1 MQAAPSRARDCARGT
16 TTPFPALALGLAAA
30 VSTLPLA
37 TPLPAHPQQRLFT
50 PEIAL
55 DVRGVGIAAV
65 TDDGSRVAATVR
77 TRRDRNG
84 VDHQRY
90 GDPTYISPTRTRLM
104 VIDTRSGERTW
115 VHEEPAQLRGFEWS
129 PDGGRLAYFIVE
141 DGGSG
146 GGVGSGD
153 GGRSGGGA
161 RYRLR
166 IFDASTGRAR
176 TVTLGTD
183 REIASSSPLVWS
195 PDGAML
201 LMGLRP
207 DGWAAEARAAFVAL
221 TEAPVIVQDS
231 RNDFLAWDR
240 VRNIAARQIT
250 ALVSP
255 DDGSVREIL
264 ADVTPSGPAF
274 SGDGSYITY
283 STATRTKTSYTRRDG
298 TEYELF
304 RLALA
309 EGNEPESLRDTG
321 EDRLSANW
329 NAARDAFAY
338 SERGSVLVRR
348 LGEDEA
354 VDVTEGHRGP
364 EGAGESAGGGE
375 AAAGRGDSAA
385 GGAADDTDSTRIRF
399 SLQRWS
405 PSGDQL
411 LLSSQD
417 AWHLLDLGTDDLRTL
432 LELEEDSDT
441 RPRRQVQAWSDDGR
455 NLYFSYAARD
465 RWQRGLKRLDLV
477 TGDIETL
484 FLDDNLY
491 RSWNIS
497 DDGGTIV
504 YTMSDGDRPDEI
516 WTTPT
521 DRLAPRRLTTSN
533 PELDDVALTRSELV
547 EYLDVDGNTL
557 YGILYYPA
565 NYEPGRTYPLVAEIY
580 EQYFDNGFNENMNLI
595 TARGWFGFRPSVR
608 FEEGF
613 PGEAW
618 LKAVPNAINRIIER
632 GLVDP
637 EKVGVY
643 GQSYGGYATNLL
655 ITQTDRFAAAANVS
669 GKVNIISFLGDS
681 PKITTRNYAAAEVG
695 QDRIGAT
702 LWEQPHKY
710 IEHSAVMFA
719 DRIETPLLMLSG
731 EGDWNVP
738 ATNQREM
745 YYALRRLEKEVVWV
759 HYTAGGHGAG
769 RASTAADFVDHWRRM
784 FDWFA
789 EHFGEEEGKPV
800 SEEGGEVPRR

>member
-1 MQAAPSRARDCARGT
+1 MTGRRHPSALPLVAGFAGT
-16 TTPFPALALGLAAA
+16 IALAPAI
-30 VSTLPLA
+30 
-37 TPLPAHPQQRLFT
+37 PLPAQTQQRPFT
-50 PEIAL
+50 PEVAL

-65 TDDGSRVAATVR
+65 TRDGARVAATVR
-77 TRRDRNG
+77 TRRDRTD

-90 GDPTYISPTRTRLM
+90 GDPTYISPVSTRLM

-115 VHEEPAQLRGFEWS
+115 VHEEPAQIRGFAWS
-129 PDGGRLAYFIVE
+129 PDGERLAYFAIK
-141 DGGSG
+141 DGDH
-146 GGVGSGD
+146 V
-153 GGRSGGGA
+153 
-161 RYRLR
+161 LR
-166 IFDASTGRAR
+166 IFDANAGRAETVALR
-176 TVTLGTD
+176 TD
-183 REIASSSPLVWS
+183 MQIASSSPLVWA
-195 PDGAML
+195 PEGASVL
-201 LMGLRP
+201 LGLRP
-207 DGWAAEARAAFVAL
+207 DGWATEARAAFVAL

-250 ALVSP
+250 ALVSL
-255 DDGSVREIL
+255 DNGSVREIL
-264 ADVTPSGPAF
+264 SDATPSGPGF
-274 SGDGSYITY
+274 SEDGSYITY

-304 RLALA
+304 RLDLA
-309 EGNEPESLRDTG
+309 DGGEPESLRDTG
-321 EDRLSANW
+321 EQRMNVTW
-329 NAARDAFAY
+329 NDSRDAFAY
-338 SERGSVLVRR
+338 ADDGSVYVRR
-348 LGEDEA
+348 LDEEEA
-354 VDVTEGHRGP
+354 VDVTADHRGDP
-364 EGAGESAGGGE
+364 PADAGTDAEGGDDASA
-375 AAAGRGDSAA
+375 
-385 GGAADDTDSTRIRF
+385 DSTRIRF
-399 SLQRWS
+399 SVQRWS
-405 PSGDQL
+405 PDGDAL

-417 AWHLLDLGTDDLRTL
+417 AWHFLDLGSNDLRTVL
-432 LELEEDSDT
+432 QLEEDADT
-441 RPRRQVQAWSDDGR
+441 RPRRQVQGWSDGGR
-455 NLYFSYAARD
+455 HIHFSFSARD
-465 RWQRGLKRLDLV
+465 RWQRGLKRLDTA
-477 TGDIETL
+477 TGAVETL
-484 FLDDNLY
+484 VLDDNLY

-497 DDGGTIV
+497 DDGNTIV

-516 WTTPT
+516 HVARG
-521 DRLAPRRLTTSN
+521 DLSAPRQLTASN
-533 PELDDVALTRSELV
+533 PQLDDVALTRSELI

-557 YGILYYPA
+557 YGILYYPVG
-565 NYEPGRTYPLVAEIY
+565 YEPGRTYPLVAEIY
-580 EQYFDNGFNENMNLI
+580 EQFFDNGFNENMNLI
-595 TARGWFGFRPSVR
+595 TAQGWFGFRPSVR

-637 EKVGVY
+637 DRVGVY

-745 YYALRRLEKEVVWV
+745 YYALRRLGKEVVWV

-769 RASTAADFVDHWRRM
+769 RASTAADFQDHWQRM
-784 FDWFA
+784 FEWFA
-789 EHFGEEEGKPV
+789 EHFGEEE
-800 SEEGGEVPRR
+800 ERRAATSDR

>member
-1 MQAAPSRARDCARGT
+1 MRTSRHPAAVGLGAAIT
-16 TTPFPALALGLAAA
+16 ATVAALVATVAALA
-30 VSTLPLA
+30 A

-65 TDDGSRVAATVR
+65 TDDGARVAATVR
-77 TRRDRNG
+77 TRRDRTG
-84 VDHQRY
+84 VDHDRY
-90 GDPTYISPTRTRLM
+90 GDPTYVSPATTRLM

-115 VHEEPAQLRGFEWS
+115 VHEEPARISGFAWS
-129 PDGGRLAYFIVE
+129 PDGERLAYFAVE
-141 DGGSG
+141 DG
-146 GGVGSGD
+146 
-153 GGRSGGGA
+153 A
-161 RYRLR
+161 RKLR
-166 IFDASTGRAR
+166 IFDAGTGRSREVALR
-176 TVTLGTD
+176 T
-183 REIASSSPLVWS
+183 EKAIASSSPLVWS
-195 PDGAML
+195 PDGASVL
-201 LMGLRP
+201 IGLRP
-207 DGWAAEARAAFVAL
+207 DGWAEEARAAFVAL

-250 ALVSP
+250 ALVAIA
-255 DDGSVREIL
+255 DGGVREIL
-264 ADVTPSGPAF
+264 ADATPSGPGF
-274 SGDGSYITY
+274 SADGAYITY

-304 RLALA
+304 RLDLA
-309 EGNEPESLRDTG
+309 GGGEPESLRSTG
-321 EDRLSANW
+321 EDRLSATW

-338 SERGSVLVRR
+338 GERGSVFVRR
-348 LGEDEA
+348 LDEDEA
-354 VDVTEGHRGP
+354 VDVTADHR
-364 EGAGESAGGGE
+364 
-375 AAAGRGDSAA
+375 
-385 GGAADDTDSTRIRF
+385 GGAADEGDEAEPGNDREAGRNTPGIGDADEAEPDSTRIRF
-399 SLQRWS
+399 SVQRWS

-411 LLSSQD
+411 LLSSQN
-417 AWHLLDLGTDDLRTL
+417 AWHLLDLGTGELRTL
-432 LELEEDSDT
+432 LELEEDADA
-441 RPRRQVQAWSDDGR
+441 RPRRQVVGWSDDGR
-455 NLYFSYAARD
+455 HLHFSFSARD
-465 RWQRGLKRLDLV
+465 RWQRGLKRLDAA
-477 TGDIETL
+477 TGAVETL
-484 FLDDNLY
+484 ALDDNLY

-497 DDGGTIV
+497 DDGGTVV
-504 YTMSDGDRPDEI
+504 YTASDGDRPNEI
-516 WTTPT
+516 WAARG
-521 DRLAPRRLTTSN
+521 DLSAPRRLTTSN

-557 YGILYYPA
+557 YGILYYPVG
-565 NYEPGRTYPLVAEIY
+565 YEPGRAYPLVAEIY

-618 LKAVPNAINRIIER
+618 LKAVPNAINKIIER

-710 IEHSAVMFA
+710 IAHSAVMFA

-745 YYALRRLEKEVVWV
+745 YYALRRLGKEVVWV

-769 RASTAADFVDHWRRM
+769 RAGTAADFVDHWQRM

-789 EHFGEEEGKPV
+789 EHFGEAEGRPAT
-800 SEEGGEVPRR
+800 SEGGEETPGR

>member
-1 MQAAPSRARDCARGT
+1 MRTSRHHAAVRPGAAVTATAGPLSRT
-16 TTPFPALALGLAAA
+16 LTLTLAVAAA
-30 VSTLPLA
+30 LTAL

-65 TDDGSRVAATVR
+65 TGDGARVAATVR
-77 TRRDRNG
+77 TRRDRAG

-90 GDPTYISPTRTRLM
+90 GDPTYISPTRVRLM

-129 PDGGRLAYFIVE
+129 PDGGRLAYFEVE

-146 GGVGSGD
+146 EGVGSGD
-153 GGRSGGGA
+153 GGRSGEGG

-176 TVTLGTD
+176 TVALRTEK
-183 REIASSSPLVWS
+183 EIASSSPLVWS

-201 LMGLRP
+201 LIGLRP
-207 DGWAAEARAAFVAL
+207 DGWAADARAAFVAL

-255 DDGSVREIL
+255 QDGSVREVL
-264 ADVTPSGPAF
+264 ADVTPSGLGF
-274 SGDGSYITY
+274 SEDGSYVTY

-309 EGNEPESLRDTG
+309 DGGEPESLRDTG
-321 EDRLSANW
+321 EDRMSATW

-338 SERGSVLVRR
+338 GERGSVFVRR

-354 VDVTEGHRGP
+354 VDVTEGHRG
-364 EGAGESAGGGE
+364 GDGGAGGG
-375 AAAGRGDSAA
+375 A
-385 GGAADDTDSTRIRF
+385 GGTGDPDAADADSTRIRF
-399 SLQRWS
+399 SVQRWS

-411 LLSSQD
+411 LLTSQD
-417 AWHLLDLGTDDLRTL
+417 AWHLLDLGTDELRTL
-432 LELEEDSDT
+432 LELEEDDDA

-455 NLYFSYAARD
+455 HLYFGYAARD
-465 RWQRGLKRLDLV
+465 RWQRGLKRLEV
-477 TGDIETL
+477 ATGTVETL

-491 RSWNIS
+491 RSWNIA

-504 YTMSDGDRPDEI
+504 YTMSDGDHPDEI
-516 WTTPT
+516 WTTAT
-521 DRLAPRRLTTSN
+521 DRLAPRQLTTSN
-533 PELDDVALTRSELV
+533 PQLDDVALTRSELV

-595 TARGWFGFRPSVR
+595 TAQGWFGFRPSVR

-618 LKAVPNAINRIIER
+618 LKAVPNAINKIIER

-637 EKVGVY
+637 DRVGVY

-769 RASTAADFVDHWRRM
+769 RASTPADFVDHWQRM

-800 SEEGGEVPRR
+800 SEGG

>member
-1 MQAAPSRARDCARGT
+1 MPLILTLAVATTFAA
-16 TTPFPALALGLAAA
+16 
-30 VSTLPLA
+30 A

-65 TDDGSRVAATVR
+65 TGDGARVAATVR
-77 TRRDRNG
+77 TRRDRTG

-90 GDPTYISPTRTRLM
+90 GDPTYISPTTTRLM

-146 GGVGSGD
+146 EGVGSGD
-153 GGRSGGGA
+153 GGRSGEGG

-176 TVTLGTD
+176 TVALRTD

-195 PDGAML
+195 PDGDEVL
-201 LMGLRP
+201 IGLRP
-207 DGWAAEARAAFVAL
+207 DRWAADARAAFVAL

-255 DDGSVREIL
+255 ENGSVREIL
-264 ADVTPSGPAF
+264 ADVTPSGPGF
-274 SGDGSYITY
+274 SEDGSYITY

-309 EGNEPESLRDTG
+309 DGSEPESLRDTG
-321 EDRLSANW
+321 EDRMSANW

-338 SERGSVLVRR
+338 GERGSVFVRR

-354 VDVTEGHRGP
+354 VDVTAEHRGP
-364 EGAGESAGGGE
+364 ADEDVGAEDEGGGGE
-375 AAAGRGDSAA
+375 GGGA
-385 GGAADDTDSTRIRF
+385 GGTGDPDAAETDSTRIRF

-405 PSGDQL
+405 PSGDRL

-417 AWHLLDLGTDDLRTL
+417 AWHLLDLGTGDLRTL

-455 NLYFSYAARD
+455 HLYFSYAARE
-465 RWQRGLKRLDLV
+465 RWQRGLKRLDV
-477 TGDIETL
+477 ATGAIETL

-504 YTMSDGDRPDEI
+504 YTMSDGDHPDEI

-521 DRLAPRRLTTSN
+521 DRLAPRQLTTSN
-533 PELDDVALTRSELV
+533 PQLDDVALTRSELV

-595 TARGWFGFRPSVR
+595 TAQGWFGFRPSVR

-618 LKAVPNAINRIIER
+618 LKAVPNAINKIIER

-769 RASTAADFVDHWRRM
+769 RASTAADFVDHWQRM

-789 EHFGEEEGKPV
+789 EHFGEEDGKPV
-800 SEEGGEVPRR
+800 SEDDGEVPPR